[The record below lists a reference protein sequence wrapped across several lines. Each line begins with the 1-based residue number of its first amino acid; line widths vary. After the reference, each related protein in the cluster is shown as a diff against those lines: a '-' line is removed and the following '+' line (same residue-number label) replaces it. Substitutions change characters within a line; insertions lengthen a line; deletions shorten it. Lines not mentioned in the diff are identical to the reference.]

1 MPFFHVCVCVLRV
14 RVVCFA
20 LADGFMVFYLLSLC
34 IQCTDQR
41 ILDHKIDSFFVLC
54 SVLQSFCVYE
64 RVSENTVFNANRY
77 YYLYKQ
83 WHFRWNLVLFVRVFA
98 FDVFFFSIFFD
109 SLDLFEWMMVFFYLS
124 SKLTNFQ
131 LLIRKLIPIFASP
144 NTFYSSFDLFPP
156 ITLLPRLV
164 FSICSSKRK
173 ASFLLPLTFSF
184 MDQLHFSTQ

>member
-41 ILDHKIDSFFVLC
+41 ILDHKIDSFFLFSAPC
-54 SVLQSFCVYE
+54 Y
-64 RVSENTVFNANRY
+64 RVFVCMNECQRIRFSMRIGIIIYTSNGIFDEIL
-77 YYLYKQ
+77 YYLFKY
-83 WHFRWNLVLFVRVFA
+83 LLLTC
-98 FDVFFFSIFFD
+98 FFSIFFD